1 MLALSDIHWLIIID
15 TYSDSLIQYTV
26 EDGKQL
32 GVDYFSGYYSS
43 MMTFRLVQ
51 FYRFTLCALALVS
64 LEVKGKRIRVRI
76 FRLLRMRTMRCCSL
90 RVGRSGYYRRRHT
103 CALPEIAS

>member
-1 MLALSDIHWLIIID
+1 MHYRIYNSYIID
-15 TYSDSLIQYTV
+15 TSCMRFAIQYMV

-43 MMTFRLVQ
+43 MMTLKLVQ

-76 FRLLRMRTMRCCSL
+76 FRL
-90 RVGRSGYYRRRHT
+90 
-103 CALPEIAS
+103 